1 MPKQAPARGRRAPSP
16 LYETIYDVLREHIV
30 DGSFSPGLVLG
41 EALVARAFQAS
52 RIPAGAALRR
62 LHREGLVSDF
72 DGRGYLAGTSSTVA
86 PVRLELAEAGLRLPE
101 AIAGGFKQRNRRD
114 RIYPDVEH
122 SVAACLAYGRFLLN
136 ESALAEHYHVS
147 RTVAHEVLTRL
158 ERTGL
163 VVQDVNQRWYA
174 GPLTTDLLRE
184 HYEVRWLLEPA
195 ALLDAA
201 TQVTRDEIE
210 AKLAR
215 LAQKASAPSPR
226 RLEQL
231 EADLHVDIVLR
242 CRNRL
247 LRETIRRSQLPILA
261 THATF
266 DRRQVPD
273 EIATMLSEHNTVL
286 RHLGSRRFEAAAAA
300 LREHLRRSLEPNIEV
315 MRKLGPLSADRRPPY
330 LVPSETVRSFNIN
343 SAPS

>member
-1 MPKQAPARGRRAPSP
+1 MPTRAAQARRRAPSP

-30 DGSFSPGLVLG
+30 DGSFPPGLVLG

-52 RIPAGAALRR
+52 RVPAGVALRR

-72 DGRGYLAGTSSTVA
+72 DGRGYLAGMGTAA
-86 PVRLELAEAGLRLPE
+86 PVRLELAEAGLRLPA
-101 AIAGGFKQRNRRD
+101 AIAGSLKLRNRRD

-163 VVQDVNQRWYA
+163 VMQDVNQRWYA

-184 HYEVRWLLEPA
+184 HYELRWLLEPA
-195 ALLDAA
+195 ALLEAA
-201 TQVTRDEIE
+201 PLVTRDEIK

-215 LAQKASAPSPR
+215 LEAAQASAPSPQE
-226 RLEQL
+226 LEQL
-231 EADLHVDIVLR
+231 EADLHVDVVLR

-247 LRETIRRSQLPILA
+247 VRETIRRSQLPILA

-266 DRRQVPD
+266 DRRQFPD
-273 EIATMLSEHNTVL
+273 EIATMLSEHHAVL
-286 RHLGSRRFEAAAAA
+286 RHLRRGRAEGAAVA
-300 LREHLRRSLEPNIEV
+300 LKEHLRRSLEPNIELI
-315 MRKLGPLSADRRPPY
+315 RHLGPLPADRRPPY
-330 LVPSETVRSFNIN
+330 LMPSEAVQRIWPPNE
-343 SAPS
+343 